1 MAAAIELT
9 GQLAIITGGGGGIG
23 GAASE
28 ALAAAGAHVVVADID
43 EALATERVDRIR
55 AAGGA
60 ATSVAADVRDPDGI
74 AEIARVAATVA
85 DHADILVNNVGHYVR
100 PSAFLRS
107 DEEQWSDLADI
118 NFVHVLRCCRTF
130 MPGMVERGSGSV
142 INVSSVEGM
151 RGYPLD
157 PVYAAYKAAVN
168 HFTRCLALE
177 VAPSGVRV
185 NAIAPDVT
193 QSIQVDY
200 EAMVP
205 PEQRDRWPYWVPIGR
220 VGEPSDNADVIL
232 FLASDLSR
240 FVTGHVVPTD
250 GGTVLAGGWFRTE
263 GRRGW
268 TNRPRDP

>member
-1 MAAAIELT
+1 MGTPIDLS
-9 GQLAIITGGGGGIG
+9 GQLAIVTGGGGGIG

-28 ALAAAGAHVVVADID
+28 ALAAAGAHVLVADID
-43 EALATERVDRIR
+43 EGLATERVERIQ

-60 ATSVAADVRDPDGI
+60 ATVVVADVRVPDQI
-74 AEIARVAATVA
+74 AEIERVAAATA
-85 DHADILVNNVGHYVR
+85 DHVDILVNNVGHYVR
-100 PSAFLRS
+100 PSSFLRS
-107 DEEQWSDLADI
+107 DESQWSDLADI

-130 MPGMVERGSGSV
+130 VPAMVERGSGSV
-142 INVSSVEGM
+142 VNVSSVEGM

-168 HFTRCLALE
+168 HFTKCLALE

-205 PEQRDRWPYWVPIGR
+205 ADQRDRWPYWVPVGR

-232 FLASDLSR
+232 FLASDLAR
-240 FVTGHVVPTD
+240 FVTGHIVPTD